1 MSGYS
6 VGYCPICEKSYGPE
20 SDRCPVHNFL
30 FHSRDALRPGD
41 VIDGTFE
48 ILRRLGAG
56 GMGETYLVRHAF
68 LGENLV
74 LKRIRPELAGDP
86 LYQQSFLR
94 EAHSLAALRKLPAV
108 VEIRHAWQTREG
120 YLVLLLEY
128 VEGGNLFQWL
138 DSERAGGPL
147 EALEAVAIAAELAK
161 ALATAHAVGVL
172 HRDVKPQNI
181 LVRQLEGGGF
191 QLKLCDFGLAVQR
204 VEEMTR
210 QGATTTRLGTPGYAA
225 PEQYVL
231 PSREQDARV
240 DVFGLGMTLYRL
252 VAGRL
257 PWEAS
262 DATWPLACSE
272 QRRKSLKEL
281 RQELGREH
289 WLENLLLR
297 MTAVERND
305 RIATAADALESLR
318 EALAET
324 RPARATA
331 VSPQP
336 HASPPPIELPQP
348 PPETS
353 AVTKREQEIPRA
365 PVAVSAATGE
375 ERHAE
380 PDAEVPGGVRAPMY
394 KKVRRPFV
402 GRWLVALAACGI
414 VAITLVA
421 ALRLAQRGREDA
433 AIAVRT
439 RVEKAIQDHDWAEA
453 GRAARELS
461 AQGGPN
467 EDAASL
473 ENRIAEGK
481 QSEVAGLQN
490 TISRAIA
497 NGQWPQAGAGVA
509 RFEQVAPGDSRALQW
524 QNQIDSGLRSEQEK
538 QNGPDVARAERLLQQ
553 GDYPAAIALFQRVL
567 ARDPGS
573 ARARSG
579 LKQATDAKATED
591 RVFGRGR

>member
-1 MSGYS
+1 MSGFS
-6 VGYCPICEKSYGPE
+6 GGYCPICGKSYGPE
-20 SDRCPVHNFL
+20 ADRCPVHSFL
-30 FHSRDALRPGD
+30 FQSRDAFRPGD

-74 LKRIRPELAGDP
+74 LKRIRPELAEDP

-128 VEGGNLFQWL
+128 VEGGNLLQWL
-138 DSERAGGPL
+138 DAARGGGPL
-147 EALEAVAIAAELAK
+147 EILDALAIAGELAK
-161 ALATAHAVGVL
+161 ALAAAHAVGVL

-181 LVRQLEGGGF
+181 LMRKLEVGGF

-225 PEQYVL
+225 PEQYAL

-262 DATWPLACSE
+262 DATWPLACTE
-272 QRRKSLKEL
+272 ERRKSLMEL
-281 RQELGREH
+281 RPELGREY
-289 WLENLLLR
+289 WLEDLLLR

-305 RIATAADALESLR
+305 RIATAAEALESMR

-324 RPARATA
+324 RPAQATVA
-331 VSPQP
+331 SPQP
-336 HASPPPIELPQP
+336 RASSPPIELPQP
-348 PPETS
+348 PPQAS
-353 AVTKREQEIPRA
+353 AVTPRERGIPRA
-365 PVAVSAATGE
+365 QVAVPGGTGA

-380 PDAEVPGGVRAPMY
+380 PGAEMPGGMSAPADE
-394 KKVRRPFV
+394 KVRRRFV
-402 GRWLVALAACGI
+402 GRWAVALAACGI
-414 VAITLVA
+414 VAVALVA
-421 ALRLAQRGREDA
+421 AFWLAHRGREDA
-433 AIAVRT
+433 AMVLRT
-439 RVEKAIQDHDWAEA
+439 RVEKAIQDHDWPGA
-453 GRAARELS
+453 GRAVQELS
-461 AQGGPN
+461 ARGGPG

-473 ENRIAEGK
+473 EKRIEEGK
-481 QSEVAGLQN
+481 QSEVAGLQDA
-490 TISRAIA
+490 ISRAIA
-497 NGQWPQAGAGVA
+497 NGQWTQAGAGIA
-509 RFEQVAPGDSRALQW
+509 RFERLAPGDSRAAQW
-524 QNQIDSGLRSEQEK
+524 RNQVDSGLASEQERRD
-538 QNGPDVARAERLLQQ
+538 GPDVARADQLLQH
-553 GDYPAAIALFQRVL
+553 GDYPAAITLFQRVL
-567 ARDPGS
+567 AQDPGNIL
-573 ARARSG
+573 ARDG
-579 LKQATDAKATED
+579 LKQATDAQTTEN